1 MLAGVNLG
9 GDEHRVLGPPHIG
22 PAPSERVGR
31 LAVERFLGEGSSTV
45 FQKASHKHKH
55 LSWRESYQR
64 ELRVYDAVAL
74 VIALAAAQALRFG
87 RLQGLLQLDELPI
100 PYWLVGVLLGLG
112 WWVWLELRG
121 TRGVRLIGNG
131 AEEAKQVVTASL
143 TLFAAIAIASY
154 AFNVP
159 TARGYILIALP
170 VGTLT
175 LLGGRMWARR
185 QLMRRRSRGLNMSRT
200 MVVGRFPGAVELVG
214 ELQSRPDAGFDPVV
228 VYMPTSHHKLPE
240 SLASVRLP
248 ENALASEERPSVQGI
263 MRACR
268 EHDVETLVMAAAVPL
283 STTEIRHLG
292 WALADERIRLVMNT
306 GLTDVAGPRIHT
318 QQLAGLPLIHVAT
331 PRFTRAKKI
340 VKRCIDIAGSL
351 TALILLFPV
360 MLVLGI
366 LVKAHDGGPAFFAQE
381 RVGIDGTRFK
391 MLKFRSMYTDAEER
405 KAALLAANESDGG
418 VLFKMKDDPRVT
430 KPGKWMRRYS
440 LDELP
445 QFINVLNGS
454 MSLVGPRPPLASE
467 VDKYEQHVYR
477 RLRVRPGITG
487 LWQVSGRSNLDWNQ
501 TVRLDLY
508 YVENWSPVQD
518 MVIMLR
524 TVRAVFASDGAY

>member
-1 MLAGVNLG
+1 M
-9 GDEHRVLGPPHIG
+9 
-22 PAPSERVGR
+22 GR

-45 FQKASHKHKH
+45 FQHASQKHKH
-55 LSWRESYQR
+55 LSWRESYQT
-64 ELRVYDAVAL
+64 ELRIYDALSL
-74 VIALAAAQALRFG
+74 VLALAAAQALRFG
-87 RLQGLLQLDELPI
+87 WLQGLLQVDVLPV
-100 PYWLVGVLLGLG
+100 PYWLVGLLLAVG
-112 WWVWLELRG
+112 WWLWLELRG

-131 AEEAKQVVTASL
+131 AEEAKQLVTASL
-143 TLFAAIAIASY
+143 ALFAAIAIASY

-170 VGTLT
+170 LGTLA
-175 LLGGRMWARR
+175 LLAGRMWARR
-185 QLMRRRSRGLNMSRT
+185 QLMQRRKNGLNMSRT

-214 ELQSRPDAGFDPVV
+214 ELQSRPDAGFNPVA
-228 VYMPTSHHKLPE
+228 VYMPTSHHQLPQ
-240 SLASVRLP
+240 SLHSVRVP
-248 ENALASEERPSVQGI
+248 VNALAPEERPSVQGI
-263 MRACR
+263 MQACR
-268 EHDVETLVMAAAVPL
+268 EHDIETLVMAAAVPL
-283 STTEIRHLG
+283 NTTEIRHLG

-318 QQLAGLPLIHVAT
+318 QQLVGLPLIHVAT
-331 PRFTRAKKI
+331 PRFTRSKKI
-340 VKRCIDIAGSL
+340 VKRIIDVTGAL
-351 TALILLFPV
+351 AALIILFPV

-381 RVGIDGTRFK
+381 RVGIDGTRFR

-405 KAALLAANESDGG
+405 KAALMAANESQGD

-430 KPGKWMRRYS
+430 APGKWMRRFS

-445 QFINVLNGS
+445 QFINVLNGT

-487 LWQVSGRSNLDWNQ
+487 LWQVSGRSDLDWNQ

-524 TVRAVFASDGAY
+524 TVRAVFASEGAY

>member
-214 ELQSRPDAGFDPVV
+214 ELQSRQDAGFDPVV
-228 VYMPTSHHKLPE
+228 VYMPTSHHKLPD

>member
-1 MLAGVNLG
+1 M
-9 GDEHRVLGPPHIG
+9 
-22 PAPSERVGR
+22 
-31 LAVERFLGEGSSTV
+31 
-45 FQKASHKHKH
+45 FQKASHRHKQ
-55 LSWRESYQR
+55 LSWREKYQR
-64 ELRVYDAVAL
+64 ELRVYDAVSLVVAL
-74 VIALAAAQALRFG
+74 GAAQALRFG
-87 RLQGLLQLDELPI
+87 WLQGLLQVDALPI
-100 PYWLVGVLLGLG
+100 PYWLVGILLALV
-112 WWVWLELRG
+112 WWLWLELRG

-131 AEEAKQVVTASL
+131 AEEAKQLVTASL
-143 TLFAAIAIASY
+143 SLFAAIAIASY
-154 AFNVP
+154 AFDVP

-170 VGTLT
+170 LGTVI
-175 LLGGRMWARR
+175 LLAGRMWARH
-185 QLMRRRSRGLNMSRT
+185 QLMRRRARGLNMSRT
-200 MVVGRFPGAVELVG
+200 MVVGRFPGAVELLG
-214 ELQSRPDAGFDPVV
+214 ELQERRDAGFDPVV
-228 VYMPTSHHKLPE
+228 MYMPASHH
-240 SLASVRLP
+240 RLP
-248 ENALASEERPSVQGI
+248 VSLESVPLPPNALAPGQRPSVEGI
-263 MRACR
+263 IQACR

-340 VKRCIDIAGSL
+340 IKRCIDIVGSL
-351 TALILLFPV
+351 CALTILFPL
-360 MLVLGI
+360 MLVLGL

-430 KPGKWMRRYS
+430 RPGKWMRRYS

-445 QFINVLNGS
+445 QFINVLNGT

-501 TVRLDLY
+501 AVRLDLY

-518 MVIMLR
+518 LVIMLR
-524 TVRAVFASDGAY
+524 TVRAVFTSDGAY

>member
-1 MLAGVNLG
+1 MFQQAQ
-9 GDEHRVLGPPHIG
+9 HKYRHI
-22 PAPSERVGR
+22 
-31 LAVERFLGEGSSTV
+31 
-45 FQKASHKHKH
+45 
-55 LSWRESYQR
+55 SWRENYQR
-64 ELRVYDAVAL
+64 ELRVYDALSLVVAL
-74 VIALAAAQALRFG
+74 AVAQGLRFG
-87 RLQGLLQLDELPI
+87 WLQGLLHVEDLPV
-100 PYWLVGVLLGLG
+100 PYWLVGLLLAVV
-112 WWVWLELRG
+112 WWIWLELRG

-131 AEEAKQVVTASL
+131 AEEAKQLVTASL

-154 AFNVP
+154 ALSVP

-170 VGTLT
+170 LGTVA
-175 LLGGRMWARR
+175 LLVGRMWARR
-185 QLMRRRSRGLNMSRT
+185 QLMRRRAAGLNMSRT

-214 ELQSRPDAGFDPVV
+214 ELQSRPDAGFDPVA
-228 VYMPTSHHKLPE
+228 VYMPASHHRLPA
-240 SLASVRLP
+240 SLEAVRLP
-248 ENALASEERPSVQGI
+248 ANALAAEERPSVQGI
-263 MRACR
+263 VQACR
-268 EHDVETLVMAAAVPL
+268 EHDVETLVMAASVPL
-283 STTEIRHLG
+283 TTTEIRHLG

-318 QQLAGLPLIHVAT
+318 TQLAGLPLIHVAT

-340 VKRCIDIAGSL
+340 VKRLIDIVGSL
-351 TALILLFPV
+351 SALIILSPL
-360 MLVLGI
+360 MLVLGL
-366 LVKAHDGGPAFFAQE
+366 LVRLHDGGPAFFAQE

-405 KAALLAANESDGG
+405 KAALLATNESDGG

-430 KPGKWMRRYS
+430 RPGRWMRRYS

-445 QFINVLNGS
+445 QFINVLNGT

>member
-1 MLAGVNLG
+1 M
-9 GDEHRVLGPPHIG
+9 
-22 PAPSERVGR
+22 GR
-31 LAVERFLGEGSSTV
+31 LAVERFVGEGSSTV

-64 ELRVYDAVAL
+64 ELRVYDAL
-74 VIALAAAQALRFG
+74 TLLLALAAAQALRFG
-87 RLQGLLQLDELPI
+87 WLQGLLQVDELPV
-100 PYWLVGVLLGLG
+100 PYWLVGLVLAVV
-112 WWVWLELRG
+112 WWAWLELRG
-121 TRGVRLIGNG
+121 TREVRLIGNG
-131 AEEAKQVVTASL
+131 VEEAKQLVTASL

-154 AFNVP
+154 ALNVP

-170 VGTLT
+170 AGTIT
-175 LLGGRMWARR
+175 LLAGRMWARH
-185 QLMRRRSRGLNMSRT
+185 QLMRRRAQGLNMSRT

-214 ELQSRPDAGFDPVV
+214 ELQSRPDAGFDPVA
-228 VYMPTSHHKLPE
+228 VYMPASHHELPR
-240 SLASVRLP
+240 SLRDVRLP
-248 ENALASEERPSVQGI
+248 ANALAPQERPSVQGI
-263 MRACR
+263 VQACR

-340 VKRCIDIAGSL
+340 VKRCIDIVGSL
-351 TALILLFPV
+351 TALIVLSPLL
-360 MLVLGI
+360 LVLGI

-381 RVGIDGTRFK
+381 RVGIDGTRFR

-430 KPGKWMRRYS
+430 APGKWMRRYS

-445 QFINVLNGS
+445 QFINVLNGT

>member
-1 MLAGVNLG
+1 M
-9 GDEHRVLGPPHIG
+9 
-22 PAPSERVGR
+22 
-31 LAVERFLGEGSSTV
+31 

-64 ELRVYDAVAL
+64 ELRVYDAL
-74 VIALAAAQALRFG
+74 TLLLALAAAQALRFG
-87 RLQGLLQLDELPI
+87 WLQGLLQVDELPV
-100 PYWLVGVLLGLG
+100 PYWLVGLVLAVV
-112 WWVWLELRG
+112 WWAWLELRG
-121 TRGVRLIGNG
+121 TREVRLIGNG
-131 AEEAKQVVTASL
+131 VEEAKQLVTASL

-154 AFNVP
+154 ALNVP

-170 VGTLT
+170 AGTIT
-175 LLGGRMWARR
+175 LLAGRMWARH
-185 QLMRRRSRGLNMSRT
+185 QLMRRRAQGLNMSRT

-214 ELQSRPDAGFDPVV
+214 ELQSRPDAGFDPVA
-228 VYMPTSHHKLPE
+228 VYMPASHHELPR
-240 SLASVRLP
+240 SLRDVRLP
-248 ENALASEERPSVQGI
+248 ANALAPQERPSVQGI
-263 MRACR
+263 VQACR

-340 VKRCIDIAGSL
+340 VKRCIDIVGSL
-351 TALILLFPV
+351 TALIVLSPLL
-360 MLVLGI
+360 LVLGI

-381 RVGIDGTRFK
+381 RVGIDGTRFQ

-430 KPGKWMRRYS
+430 APGKWMRRYS

-445 QFINVLNGS
+445 QFINVLNGT

>member
-1 MLAGVNLG
+1 
-9 GDEHRVLGPPHIG
+9 
-22 PAPSERVGR
+22 
-31 LAVERFLGEGSSTV
+31 V
-45 FQKASHKHKH
+45 FQKAQHKHRH
-55 LSWRESYQR
+55 VSWRHSYQQK
-64 ELRVYDAVAL
+64 LRLYDTVAL
-74 VIALAAAQALRFG
+74 LLAVSLAQALRFG
-87 RLQGLLQLDELPI
+87 WLQGLLHVDTLLPV
-100 PYWLVGVLLGLG
+100 PYWFVGLVLAVV
-112 WWVWLELRG
+112 WWGWLELRG
-121 TRGVRLIGNG
+121 TREVRLIGNG

-154 AFNVP
+154 ALDVP

-170 VGTLT
+170 VGTVV
-175 LLGGRMWARR
+175 LLAGRMTARR
-185 QLMRRRSRGLNMSRT
+185 QLILRRAKGQNMSRT

-214 ELQSRPDAGFDPVV
+214 ELQERPDAGFDPVA
-228 VYMPTSHHKLPE
+228 VYMPTSHHRLPA
-240 SLASVRLP
+240 SLSSVRLP
-248 ENALASEERPSVQGI
+248 HNALAAQDRPSVSGI
-263 MRACR
+263 VQACR

-306 GLTDVAGPRIHT
+306 GLTDIAGPRIHT

-331 PRFTRAKKI
+331 PRFTRAKKT
-340 VKRCIDIAGSL
+340 VKRLIDIVGSL
-351 TALILLFPV
+351 TALVLLSPV
-360 MLVLGI
+360 MIGLAVLVR
-366 LVKAHDGGPAFFAQE
+366 AHDGGPALFAQE
-381 RVGIDGTRFK
+381 RVGIDGTRFR
-391 MLKFRSMYTDAEER
+391 MLKFRSMYVDAEER
-405 KAALLAANESDGG
+405 KAALLATNESEGG

-430 KPGKWMRRYS
+430 KPGTWMRRYS

-445 QFINVLNGS
+445 QFINVLNGT

-487 LWQVSGRSNLDWNQ
+487 LWQVSGRSDLDWNQ
-501 TVRLDLY
+501 SVRLDLY

-518 MVIMLR
+518 LVIMLR

>member
-1 MLAGVNLG
+1 M
-9 GDEHRVLGPPHIG
+9 
-22 PAPSERVGR
+22 
-31 LAVERFLGEGSSTV
+31 

-55 LSWRESYQR
+55 VSWRENYQR
-64 ELRVYDAVAL
+64 SLRIYDAVAL
-74 VIALAAAQALRFG
+74 VAALLAAQALRFG
-87 RLQGLLQLDELPI
+87 WLQGLLQVDEVPI
-100 PYWLVGVLLGLG
+100 PYWLVGIMLGVG
-112 WWVWLELRG
+112 WWMWLELRG
-121 TRGVRLIGNG
+121 TREVRLIGNG
-131 AEEAKQVVTASL
+131 VEEAKQLVTASL

-154 AFNVP
+154 AFSVP

-170 VGTLT
+170 LGTVA
-175 LLGGRMWARR
+175 LLGGRMWTRS
-185 QLMRRRSRGLNMSRT
+185 QLMHRRARGQNMSRT
-200 MVVGRFPGAVELVG
+200 MVVGRFPGAVEMVH
-214 ELQSRPDAGFDPVV
+214 ELQTRPDAGFDPVV
-228 VYMPTSHHKLPE
+228 LYMPRSHH
-240 SLASVRLP
+240 RLP
-248 ENALASEERPSVQGI
+248 QSLETVTLPVNALEMSERPSVEGI

-268 EHDVETLVMAAAVPL
+268 QHNVETLVMAAAVPL

-331 PRFTRAKKI
+331 PRFTRSKKI

-351 TALILLFPV
+351 TALVLLLPV

>member
-1 MLAGVNLG
+1 M
-9 GDEHRVLGPPHIG
+9 
-22 PAPSERVGR
+22 
-31 LAVERFLGEGSSTV
+31 
-45 FQKASHKHKH
+45 FQKASHQHKH
-55 LSWRESYQR
+55 VSWRENYQR
-64 ELRVYDAVAL
+64 ELRVNDAASL
-74 VIALAAAQALRFG
+74 VLALALAQALRFG
-87 RLQGLLQLDELPI
+87 WLQGLLHLEDLPI
-100 PYWLVGVLLGLG
+100 PYWLVGLLLAVG
-112 WWVWLELRG
+112 WWIWLELRG

-154 AFNVP
+154 ALNVP
-159 TARGYILIALP
+159 TARGYILTALP
-170 VGTLT
+170 LGTVILLVGRL
-175 LLGGRMWARR
+175 WARR
-185 QLMRRRSRGLNMSRT
+185 KLMRRREQGLNMSRT

-214 ELQSRPDAGFDPVV
+214 ELQSRPDAGFDPVA
-228 VYMPTSHHKLPE
+228 VYMPASHH
-240 SLASVRLP
+240 RLP
-248 ENALASEERPSVQGI
+248 QSLESVELPTNALAAEERPSVQGI
-263 MRACR
+263 VQACR
-268 EHDVETLVMAAAVPL
+268 EHDVETLVMAASVPL
-283 STTEIRHLG
+283 TTTEIRHLG

-331 PRFTRAKKI
+331 PRFTRAKKL
-340 VKRCIDIAGSL
+340 VKRLIDIVGSL
-351 TALILLFPV
+351 TALIILSPV
-360 MLVLGI
+360 MIVLGI
-366 LVKAHDGGPAFFAQE
+366 LVRAHDGGPAFFAQE

-391 MLKFRSMYTDAEER
+391 MLKFRSMYVDAEER
-405 KAALLAANESDGG
+405 KAALIAANESEGG

-430 KPGKWMRRYS
+430 RPGKWMRRYS

-445 QFINVLNGS
+445 QFINVLNGT

>member
-1 MLAGVNLG
+1 M
-9 GDEHRVLGPPHIG
+9 
-22 PAPSERVGR
+22 
-31 LAVERFLGEGSSTV
+31 

-175 LLGGRMWARR
+175 LLGGRMWTRR

-228 VYMPTSHHKLPE
+228 VYMPTSHHKLPD

-248 ENALASEERPSVQGI
+248 ENALAPSERPSVQGI

-418 VLFKMKDDPRVT
+418 VLFKKKDDPRVT

>member
-1 MLAGVNLG
+1 MFQHARHT
-9 GDEHRVLGPPHIG
+9 HR
-22 PAPSERVGR
+22 
-31 LAVERFLGEGSSTV
+31 
-45 FQKASHKHKH
+45 H
-55 LSWRESYQR
+55 LSWRESYQT
-64 ELRVYDAVAL
+64 ELRIYDAVSL

-87 RLQGLLQLDELPI
+87 WLQGLLQVDELPV
-100 PYWLVGVLLGLG
+100 PYWLVGVMLALV
-112 WWVWLELRG
+112 WWLWLELRG

-143 TLFAAIAIASY
+143 ALFAAIAIASY
-154 AFNVP
+154 ALNVP

-170 VGTLT
+170 LGTLT
-175 LLGGRMWARR
+175 LLAGRMAARHK
-185 QLMRRRSRGLNMSRT
+185 LMQRRKNGLNMSRT
-200 MVVGRFPGAVELVG
+200 LVVGRFPGAVELVG
-214 ELQSRPDAGFDPVV
+214 ELQSRPDAGFDPVA
-228 VYMPTSHHKLPE
+228 VYMPASHHQLPQ
-240 SLASVRLP
+240 SLQAVNLP
-248 ENALASEERPSVQGI
+248 VNGLAPEERPSVQGI

-268 EHDVETLVMAAAVPL
+268 EHDIETLVMAAAVPL
-283 STTEIRHLG
+283 DTTEIRHLG

-331 PRFTRAKKI
+331 PRFTRSKKI
-340 VKRCIDIAGSL
+340 IKRTIDIVGAL
-351 TALILLFPV
+351 TALVILSPV

-366 LVKAHDGGPAFFAQE
+366 LVKAHDRGPAFFAQE
-381 RVGIDGTRFK
+381 RVGIDGTRFR

-405 KAALLAANESDGG
+405 KAALLAANESKGD

-430 KPGKWMRRYS
+430 APGKWMRRYS

-445 QFINVLNGS
+445 QFINVLTGS

-487 LWQVSGRSNLDWNQ
+487 LWQVSGRSDLDWNQ

-524 TVRAVFASDGAY
+524 TVRAVFASEGAY

>member
-248 ENALASEERPSVQGI
+248 ENALAPSERPSVQGI